1 MVEGDLPEQLDD
13 GFRRPHRR
21 QRSCAFREYRFRP
34 MPSSKEVR
42 ARQNRQKERVAAQ
55 RAERQRIRL
64 RRRRLGGAI
73 GVIVLVIVVL
83 LGLTLG
89 GGSHNNGVTV
99 APTSAEPSTTILAS
113 VNGKPCVG
121 MKDPLPKS
129 APTFLLAPGPA
140 PTKLTTQ
147 DIKAGTGAVVQ
158 KNAKVSVNYVGVA
171 CSTGKVFDTSFQ
183 AGRQPIE
190 ADLSPASTLIAGWK
204 QGIPGMKIGGARLV
218 SIPATLAYGASGTSG
233 IAPGEA
239 LFFLVQA
246 VKLG

>member
-1 MVEGDLPEQLDD
+1 
-13 GFRRPHRR
+13 
-21 QRSCAFREYRFRP
+21 

-55 RAERQRIRL
+55 RAERQRVQL

-73 GVIVLVIVVL
+73 GVIVLVIVVV

-89 GGSHNNGVTV
+89 GGSNNNNSVAV
-99 APTSAEPSTTILAS
+99 APTSAEPTTTVLAS

-121 MKDPLPKS
+121 VKDPLPKA
-129 APTFLLAPGPA
+129 APAFLIAPGPA

-147 DIKAGTGAVVQ
+147 DVKAGTGAVVP
-158 KNAKVSVNYVGVA
+158 KDAKVSVNYVGVA
-171 CSTGKVFDTSFQ
+171 CSSGKIFDTTFQ
-183 AGRQPIE
+183 TGRQPIE
-190 ADLSPASTLIAGWK
+190 ADLSPTSTLIAGWK

-233 IAPGEA
+233 IAPDEA